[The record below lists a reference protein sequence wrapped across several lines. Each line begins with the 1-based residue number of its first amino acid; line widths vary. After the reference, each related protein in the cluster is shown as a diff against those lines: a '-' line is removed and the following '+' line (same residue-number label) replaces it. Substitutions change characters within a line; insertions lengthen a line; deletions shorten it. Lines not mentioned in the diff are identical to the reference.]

1 MYINEIL
8 YLYLNIFKNQKN
20 NIMKTN
26 LYSETS
32 SDSLDFDLLKQYAIN
47 LLNTKNK
54 VLGVYILTGIYTG
67 LRYSDLSKL
76 SYSDILDN
84 DSIVIHEQK
93 TSKQREIKISKELK
107 NILSDYRQPGLM
119 FLSNKNTIY
128 SIQSLNRLLKNHL
141 TPLFPKKNISTH
153 SLRKTF
159 GNRVYLM
166 SGKNQHSITLLCSV
180 FNHSSEAITK
190 RYLGITK
197 EEVLNVYD
205 LL

>member
-1 MYINEIL
+1 MFIYEIFYIYLHIL
-8 YLYLNIFKNQKN
+8 KLKNT
-20 NIMKTN
+20 IMKNN

-32 SDSLDFDLLKQYAIN
+32 SDSLDFDLLKKYASN
-47 LLNTKNK
+47 LLPTKDK
-54 VLGVYILTGIYTG
+54 VLGLYILTGIYTG
-67 LRYSDLSKL
+67 LRYSDLSQL
-76 SYSDILDN
+76 TFEDIQK
-84 DSIVIHEQK
+84 DSIIIKEQK
-93 TSKQREIKISKELK
+93 TNKDREIRISKELK
-107 NILSDYRQPGLM
+107 SIISSYSSIGLM

-128 SIQSLNRLLKNHL
+128 TIQSLNRLLKEHL
-141 TPLFPKKNISTH
+141 RALFPKKNISTH

-166 SGKNQHSITLLCSV
+166 SGKKESSITLLCAV
-180 FNHSSEAITK
+180 FNHSSESITK

>member
-1 MYINEIL
+1 M
-8 YLYLNIFKNQKN
+8 KN
-20 NIMKTN
+20 N

-32 SDSLDFDLLKQYAIN
+32 SDSLDFDLLKKYAIN
-47 LLNTKNK
+47 LLSTKNK
-54 VLGVYILTGIYTG
+54 VLGLYILTGIYTG

-76 SYSDILDN
+76 SYSQILDN
-84 DSIVIHEQK
+84 DTITIKEKK
-93 TSKQREIKISKELK
+93 TSKLREVKISKELK
-107 NILSDYRQPGLM
+107 VAISEHRESGLM

-128 SIQSLNRLLKNHL
+128 TIQSLNRLLKEHL
-141 TPLFPKKNISTH
+141 KTLFPKKNISTH

-166 SGKNQHSITLLCSV
+166 SGKSEHSITLLCSV
-180 FNHSSEAITK
+180 FNHSSESITK

>member
-1 MYINEIL
+1 
-8 YLYLNIFKNQKN
+8 
-20 NIMKTN
+20 MKTN
-26 LYSETS
+26 LYSESS
-32 SDSLDFDLLKQYAIN
+32 SDSLDFDLLKKYAIK
-47 LLNTKNK
+47 LLTTKDK
-54 VLGVYILTGIYTG
+54 VIGVYILSGIYTG

-84 DSIVIHEQK
+84 ETIHIKEQK
-93 TSKQREIKISKELK
+93 TSKVREIKISKELK
-107 NILSDYRQPGLM
+107 SILSEHREPGLM
-119 FLSNKNTIY
+119 FLSNKNSIY
-128 SIQSLNRLLKNHL
+128 TIQSLNRLLKAHL
-141 TPLFPKKNISTH
+141 STLFPKKNISTH

-166 SGKNQHSITLLCSV
+166 SNKSENSITLLCSV
-180 FNHSSEAITK
+180 FNHSSESITK

>member
-1 MYINEIL
+1 MFIYEKLYI
-8 YLYLNIFKNQKN
+8 YLNILKTKKYNVMKN
-20 NIMKTN
+20 N

-32 SDSLDFDLLKQYAIN
+32 SDSLDFDLLKKYAIN
-47 LLNTKNK
+47 LLPTKNK
-54 VLGVYILTGIYTG
+54 VLGLYILTGIYTG
-67 LRYSDLSKL
+67 LRYSDLSQLTFEDMQK
-76 SYSDILDN
+76 DTI
-84 DSIVIHEQK
+84 IIKEQK
-93 TSKQREIKISKELK
+93 TQKNREIRISKELK
-107 NILSDYRQPGLM
+107 TIVSSYPGTGLM

-128 SIQSLNRLLKNHL
+128 TIQSLNRLLKEHL
-141 TPLFPKKNISTH
+141 KTLFPKKNISTH

-166 SGKNQHSITLLCSV
+166 SGKKESSITLLCAV
-180 FNHSSEAITK
+180 FNHSSESITK

>member
-1 MYINEIL
+1 
-8 YLYLNIFKNQKN
+8 
-20 NIMKTN
+20 MKTN

-32 SDSLDFDLLKQYAIN
+32 SDSLDFDLLKKYAVN
-47 LLNTKNK
+47 LLDTKNK

-76 SYSDILDN
+76 NYSDILDN
-84 DSIVIHEQK
+84 DTIIIKEQK

-107 NILSDYRQPGLM
+107 NILSEHRQPGLM

-128 SIQSLNRLLKNHL
+128 SIQSLNRLLKSHL
-141 TPLFPKKNISTH
+141 KSLFPKKNISTH

-166 SGKNQHSITLLCSV
+166 SGKSDYSITLLCSI

>member
-1 MYINEIL
+1 
-8 YLYLNIFKNQKN
+8 
-20 NIMKTN
+20 MKTN
-26 LYSETS
+26 LYSESS
-32 SDSLDFDLLKQYAIN
+32 SDSLDFDLLKKHAIK
-47 LLNTKNK
+47 LLTTKDK
-54 VLGVYILTGIYTG
+54 VLGVYILCGIYTG

-84 DSIVIHEQK
+84 NTITIQEQK
-93 TSKQREIKISKELK
+93 TSKTREIKISSDLK
-107 NILSDYRQPGLM
+107 NILSDHRNNGLM

-128 SIQSLNRLLKNHL
+128 TIQSLNRLLKSNL
-141 TPLFPKKNISTH
+141 RTLFPKKNISTH

-166 SGKNQHSITLLCSV
+166 SNKSDYSITLLCSV
-180 FNHSSEAITK
+180 FNHSSESITK

-205 LL
+205 IL

>member
-1 MYINEIL
+1 M
-8 YLYLNIFKNQKN
+8 KN
-20 NIMKTN
+20 N

-32 SDSLDFDLLKQYAIN
+32 SDSLDFDLLKKYATN
-47 LLNTKNK
+47 LLPTKDK
-54 VLGVYILTGIYTG
+54 VLGLYILTGIYTG
-67 LRYSDLSKL
+67 LRYSDLSQLTFEDMQK
-76 SYSDILDN
+76 
-84 DSIVIHEQK
+84 DSIIIKEQK
-93 TSKQREIKISKELK
+93 TNKDREIRISKELK
-107 NILSDYRQPGLM
+107 SIISSYSSIGLM

-128 SIQSLNRLLKNHL
+128 TIQSLNRLLKEHL
-141 TPLFPKKNISTH
+141 RALFPKKNISTH

-166 SGKNQHSITLLCSV
+166 SGKKESSITLLCAV
-180 FNHSSEAITK
+180 FNHSSESITK

>member
-1 MYINEIL
+1 MFINENL
-8 YLYLNIFKNQKN
+8 YIYLNIFKNQKN

-32 SDSLDFDLLKQYAIN
+32 SDSLDFDLLKKYATN
-47 LLNTKNK
+47 LLSTKNK

-76 SYSDILDN
+76 TYSDILDN
-84 DSIVIHEQK
+84 DSIIIQEQK

-107 NILSDYRQPGLM
+107 QILSDHKQPGLM
-119 FLSNKNTIY
+119 FLSNKNTVY
-128 SIQSLNRLLKNHL
+128 SIQSLNRLLKDHL
-141 TPLFPKKNISTH
+141 KALFPKKNISTH

-166 SGKNQHSITLLCSV
+166 SGKNQHAITLLCSV

>member
-1 MYINEIL
+1 
-8 YLYLNIFKNQKN
+8 
-20 NIMKTN
+20 MKTN

>member
-1 MYINEIL
+1 M
-8 YLYLNIFKNQKN
+8 KN
-20 NIMKTN
+20 N

-32 SDSLDFDLLKQYAIN
+32 SDSLDFDLLKKYAIN
-47 LLNTKNK
+47 LLPTKNK
-54 VLGVYILTGIYTG
+54 VLGLYILTGIYTG
-67 LRYSDLSKL
+67 LRYSDLSQLTFEDMQK
-76 SYSDILDN
+76 DTI
-84 DSIVIHEQK
+84 IIKEQK
-93 TSKQREIKISKELK
+93 TQKNREIRISKELK
-107 NILSDYRQPGLM
+107 TIVSSYPGTGLM

-128 SIQSLNRLLKNHL
+128 TIQSLNRLLKEHL
-141 TPLFPKKNISTH
+141 KTLFPKKNISTH

-166 SGKNQHSITLLCSV
+166 SGKKESSITLLCAV
-180 FNHSSEAITK
+180 FNHSSESITK

>member
-1 MYINEIL
+1 
-8 YLYLNIFKNQKN
+8 
-20 NIMKTN
+20 MKTN

-54 VLGVYILTGIYTG
+54 VLGIYILTGIYTG

-76 SYSDILDN
+76 TYSDILDN
-84 DSIVIHEQK
+84 DSIIIQEQK

-107 NILSDYRQPGLM
+107 QILSDYRQPGVM

-128 SIQSLNRLLKNHL
+128 SIQSLNRLLKSHL
-141 TPLFPKKNISTH
+141 APLFPKKNISTH

-166 SGKNQHSITLLCSV
+166 SGKNQHAITLLCSI